1 MPGQTITS
9 LINKVSFPSSGSNLR
24 RKISSLYDTVTL
36 ATGTTLYRPFTTA
49 PGNIFLRNTQFPLS
63 GQQLFWIKSISLYL
77 NQAITTAAQYAGL
90 LLGLQNSNLEI
101 YVDSKQ
107 YWKIPLVECL
117 SFNTAALI
125 GNTSSAPLR
134 FNPVTRN
141 KNLVVPLLI
150 NAASNVVVNLNVDAG
165 FASAFNANN
174 LRISFN
180 GFLGDV
186 LDSSFSYNPQQ
197 GNELQDIAFTCY
209 DTQQIT
215 TANAATFN
223 FFAQAE
229 TNINNYS
236 KVLPLSPT
244 ERFEIQNM
252 ELVIGGNSGITDT
265 FDAVMNQR
273 STNVLTITVDDVQL
287 HQSQVKDYLS
297 ILTQLSTTFND
308 AGPVLTNLVDT
319 NLIYQSKTLETPVI
333 IPAQGKVQVTVQ
345 QPGSSLNQ
353 NQYMTLMLK
362 GLIKRQVN

>member
-1 MPGQTITS
+1 MPVQTITS
-9 LINKVSFPSSGSNLR
+9 LINKVAFPSTGSNLR
-24 RKISSLYDTVTL
+24 RKISSLYDTITL
-36 ATGTTLYRPFTTA
+36 TTGTTFYRPFTTA

-63 GQQLFWIKSISLYL
+63 GQQLFWVKYISLYL

-101 YVDSKQ
+101 LVDSKQ
-107 YWKIPLVECL
+107 YWKIPLIECL

-125 GNTSSAPLR
+125 GDTSSLPLR

-141 KNLVVPLLI
+141 KPLVTPLLI
-150 NAASNVVVNLNVDAG
+150 NAASTVVVNLNVDAG
-165 FASAFNANN
+165 FASAFNTNN

-186 LDSSFSYNPQQ
+186 LDSSFSFNPQQ

-209 DTQQIT
+209 DTQQVL
-215 TANAATFN
+215 TANQNTFN
-223 FFAQAE
+223 FFSQPE
-229 TNINNYS
+229 TNVNNYS
-236 KVLPLSPT
+236 KVFPLSAT

-252 ELVIGGNSGITDT
+252 EVVIGGNSGTADT

-287 HQSQVKDYLS
+287 HQSQIKDYLS
-297 ILTQLSTTFND
+297 IITQLSSTFND

-319 NLIYQSKTLETPVI
+319 NLVYQSKTLEVPII
-333 IPAQGKVQVTVQ
+333 IPAQGKVQVTLQ

-353 NQYMTLMLK
+353 NQFITMMLK

>member
-1 MPGQTITS
+1 MPGQSITS
-9 LINKVSFPSSGSNLR
+9 LINKVAFPTSGSNLR
-24 RKISSLYDTVTL
+24 RKISSLYDTITL

-63 GQQLFWIKSISLYL
+63 GQQVFWIKSISLFL

-125 GNTSSAPLR
+125 GDTSSAPLR

-150 NAASNVVVNLNVDAG
+150 NAASNVVVNLNVDSG
-165 FASAFNANN
+165 FASAFNTNN

-186 LDSSFSYNPQQ
+186 LDSSFSYNPQS

-229 TNINNYS
+229 TNINDYS

-252 ELVIGGNSGITDT
+252 EVVIGGNSGTTDT

-287 HQSQVKDYLS
+287 HQSQLKDYLS

-353 NQYMTLMLK
+353 NQFMTLMLK